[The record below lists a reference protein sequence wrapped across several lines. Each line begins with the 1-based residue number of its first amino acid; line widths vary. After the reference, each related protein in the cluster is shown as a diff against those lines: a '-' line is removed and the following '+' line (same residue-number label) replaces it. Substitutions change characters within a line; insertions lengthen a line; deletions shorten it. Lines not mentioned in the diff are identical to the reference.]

1 MAGVILMKMFFTN
14 GTYEYLKKIVEEHKD
29 ETLVL
34 MQNENTHLLIHETE
48 GESFF
53 KEPRKY
59 EVIDASGQITDVGF
73 AAFNHIPVTDEGR
86 PLFEYRFKNRDGLIE
101 KEPGF
106 IAIRVLRPLSS
117 DTYIIF
123 TLWENEAAFKNWQ
136 TSKSFEK
143 AHPKKG
149 TEKGSKKQ
157 PKVFPRPS
165 FVTKYSIVVE
175 KEE

>member
-1 MAGVILMKMFFTN
+1 MVGVIMMKMFFTN
-14 GTYEYLKKIVEEHKD
+14 GTREYLKKVVEKHGD

-34 MQNENTHLLIHETE
+34 MQNENTCLLAHETE
-48 GESFF
+48 GDSLF

-59 EVIDASGQITDVGF
+59 EVINAAGQLTDVGF
-73 AAFNHIPVTDEGR
+73 AVFNHIPVTDEGR

-123 TLWENEAAFKNWQ
+123 TLWENESSFKKWQ
-136 TSKSFEK
+136 TSKSFED
-143 AHPKKG
+143 AHSKKG
-149 TEKGSKKQ
+149 AEKESKKQ

-165 FVTKYSIVVE
+165 FVTKYSIVAE